1 MSIKLDLKIFLFLL
15 LFLLTSQVEIYIL
28 LMILACIHE
37 IAHLIMGILLGFKP
51 QELKIT
57 PVGLQIGF
65 RVKCEEYNQRIKKG
79 NTLTIKR
86 AIIAAAGPIINL
98 IMVIIAITILSNDL
112 TYTNIWNTNI
122 TIETFIY
129 ANLLIAFFNLIPI
142 YPLDGGR
149 IIHEILHIAIG
160 LEEADTYTHIISKIT
175 IIVLTVVTSI
185 AILYF
190 HNIAMVIIL
199 IYLWMMIIRENRIY
213 HNRQQLKKIENY
225 YDNIGNY

>member
-28 LMILACIHE
+28 LMLLACIHE
-37 IAHLIMGILLGFKP
+37 IAHLIMGIILGFKP

-65 RVKCEEYNQRIKKG
+65 KVKCEEYNNKIKKG

-98 IMVIIAITILSNDL
+98 IMVAISIIVLNNNL
-112 TYTNIWNTNI
+112 TYTTIWNTNI

-149 IIHEILHIAIG
+149 IIHEILHIIIG
-160 LEEADTYTHIISKIT
+160 LKEADTYAHIISKIT
-175 IIVLTVVTSI
+175 IIILTITTSI

-199 IYLWMMIIRENRIY
+199 IYLWLMTIKENRIY
-213 HNRQQLKKIENY
+213 HNRQQLKEIEKY
-225 YDNIGNY
+225 CEKMSL